1 MHNTVFLNSGKLDFD
16 NKLDFSRLSELTTF
30 TKFKASTDAEIIQR
44 VQGQEVV
51 ITKELPLG
59 KILIDQFPTSV
70 KLICEAG
77 TGYNNIDIV
86 AARTKNIAVCN
97 VPTYSSEAVAQTVIA
112 FILNLSS
119 SLVQQ
124 QIMLER
130 KNFDN
135 FTKFLQV
142 PHFELQ
148 GKTLG
153 IIGGGAIGR
162 QAIKIAL
169 TLGMNILVYDLA
181 PKPTVAPSVRYVSLE
196 ELLAESDFVS
206 IHCPLNATTKHLVNK
221 ETLALMKP
229 TAFII
234 NTSRG
239 PLIKE
244 VDLIEALQNGKI
256 AGAGLDVQEQE
267 PPELDNPLF
276 TMDNVIMTPH
286 IGWKRLESRQ
296 RLIQIMADNIGAFI
310 KGIPTNI
317 VNLPS

>member
-16 NKLDFSRLSELTTF
+16 NKLDFSQLSELTTF
-30 TKFKASTDAEIIQR
+30 TKFNASTDAEIIQR

-59 KILIDQFPTSV
+59 KILIDQFPPSV

-181 PKPTVAPSVRYVSLE
+181 PMPTVAPSVRYVSLE
-196 ELLAESDFVS
+196 ELLAGSDFVS

-296 RLIQIMADNIGAFI
+296 RLIKIMADNIGAFT

-317 VNLPS
+317 VN

>member
-59 KILIDQFPTSV
+59 KILIDQFPPSV

-86 AARTKNIAVCN
+86 AARTKNITVCN

-169 TLGMNILVYDLA
+169 ILGMNILVYDLA
-181 PKPTVAPSVRYVSLE
+181 PKPMDAPSVRYVSLE
-196 ELLAESDFVS
+196 ELLAGSDFVS

-221 ETLALMKP
+221 DTLALMKP

-317 VNLPS
+317 VN

>member
-16 NKLDFSRLSELTTF
+16 NKLDFSRLPELTTF
-30 TKFKASTDAEIIQR
+30 TKFNASTDAEIIQR

-51 ITKELPLG
+51 ITKELLLG
-59 KILIDQFPTSV
+59 KILIDQFPPSV

-86 AARTKNIAVCN
+86 AARTKNITVCN

-135 FTKFLQV
+135 FTKFLQL

-181 PKPTVAPSVRYVSLE
+181 PKPTVAPGVRYVSLE
-196 ELLAESDFVS
+196 ELLAGSDFVS

-296 RLIQIMADNIGAFI
+296 RLIKIVADNIGAFI

-317 VNLPS
+317 VN